1 MANPLP
7 HEKELYDKIK
17 QDGITIDPF
26 IWDTMYHYLGD
37 YISVINA
44 VATLYIERNQIIPI
58 HDARKILAYT
68 LRIKGVVDK
77 IIQPETIG
85 HESERFEKIKNDR
98 MTLHPIVKEFFMHY
112 IGNDTHIINFC
123 VSYYLDPLDEQPV
136 PLEDAKRILSHT
148 ISMRQFLDKLREATH
163 SNQGLAQ

>member
-37 YISVINA
+37 YISSINA
-44 VATLYIERNQIIPI
+44 IATLYIVKNELIPI
-58 HDARKILAYT
+58 GDARKILGYT
-68 LRIKGVVDK
+68 RKIKGVVDK
-77 IIQPETIG
+77 IINPETIINEG
-85 HESERFEKIKNDR
+85 ERFEKIKNGH
-98 MTLHPIVKEFFMHY
+98 MTLHPIIVEFFMHY

-136 PLEDAKRILSHT
+136 PLEDANRILNHT
-148 ISMRQFLDKLREATH
+148 ISMRQFLDKLREATNC
-163 SNQGLAQ
+163 NQGFI